1 MIGHG
6 TVFTAALVTSAAAY
20 LGLPTSTA
28 PERCTTRRALPQPA
42 VLVSARLPQGVSIHS
57 MSSSHARRTPTRRS
71 C

>member
-6 TVFTAALVTSAAAY
+6 TVFIAALATSAAAY

-28 PERCTTRRALPQPA
+28 PERCATRNALSQPA
-42 VLVSARLPQGVSIHS
+42 VLISAGLPHGVSIHGT
-57 MSSSHARRTPTRRS
+57 SSTHATRPIRRRS